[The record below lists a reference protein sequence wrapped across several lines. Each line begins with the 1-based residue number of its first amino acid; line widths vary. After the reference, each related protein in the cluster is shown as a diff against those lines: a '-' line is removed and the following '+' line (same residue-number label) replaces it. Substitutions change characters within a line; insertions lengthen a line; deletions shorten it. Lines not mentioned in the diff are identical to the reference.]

1 MHCHARAF
9 YNVIPLTGLDLF
21 ASDIET
27 CKHISASL
35 GSVVIPASVPG
46 SPLFKEFHAPVHR
59 NELWVLRVAPIPALL
74 DFNLAWAHFA
84 FDSHFAVERKR
95 IIVQLRIVQQ
105 LYKFIPIL
113 APKDIPEF
121 GIVFR
126 LGHSLGKT
134 QGLGIF
140 GFKLE

>member
-9 YNVIPLTGLDLF
+9 YNVIP
-21 ASDIET
+21 
-27 CKHISASL
+27 
-35 GSVVIPASVPG
+35 ASVPG
-46 SPLFKEFHAPVHR
+46 SPLLNKFYTPVHR

-74 DFNLAWAHFA
+74 DFNLARALFA

-113 APKDIPEF
+113 APEDVPEI

-134 QGLGIF
+134 QGLGIL